1 MKQHEGKLMRE
12 DVVENGTRKGSLAG
26 RIAGLLALM
35 TLAGCE
41 TLLPKGPA
49 ETQGPVEQPTE
60 TTQPAEPDP
69 ITGALPTDTERHRVA
84 LLLPLSGRNSGIGQ
98 SIANATTLALLDAKA
113 ENLRITSYDTAKGA
127 RAAAQKAIADGNRL
141 ILGPLLSENVI
152 AAAEAARPANVPIIS
167 YSNDIGVAGGNVFLL
182 GYMPNQSIDRVV
194 KYARSRGM
202 SRFAGLVPNG
212 TYGQRAS
219 SQLLRS
225 VKDAGGTVV
234 TMQKYNRSAAS
245 MRSAVQRMQQDSAY
259 DAILIA
265 DSGNMAINAQPII
278 ARNGGANAK
287 LLGTELWNTESKLA
301 SAPGMRGAWFASVS
315 DNLYRQYATKYRG
328 MFGTNPYRLSSLG
341 YDSVLLTIRIA
352 RDWKVGQGF
361 PVDRLKDDGGF
372 VGLDGAFRFTGK
384 GTAERAL
391 EVQEIGSGSI
401 NVVSTAPRSFK

>member
-1 MKQHEGKLMRE
+1 MKQFEGNFVNTDTAVSRPGKRS
-12 DVVENGTRKGSLAG
+12 VIG
-26 RIAGLLALM
+26 RVAGLLALM

-60 TTQPAEPDP
+60 TAPPVDEP

-84 LLLPLSGRNSGIGQ
+84 LLLPLSGKNRGIGQ
-98 SIANATTLALLDAKA
+98 SLANATTLALLDTKA

-127 RAAAQKAIADGNRL
+127 KAAAQKAISDGNRL

-152 AAAEAARPANVPIIS
+152 AAAEVANPANVPIIS
-167 YSNDIGVAGGNVFLL
+167 YSNDIGIAGGNVYLL
-182 GYMPNQSIDRVV
+182 GFMPNQSIDRVV
-194 KYARSRGM
+194 KYARSQGM

-219 SQLLRS
+219 SQLLQS

-234 TMQKYNRSAAS
+234 TLQKYSRTAAS

-265 DSGNMAINAQPII
+265 DSGKMAINAQPII
-278 ARNGGANAK
+278 RRNGGANAK
-287 LLGTELWNTESKLA
+287 ILGTELWNTESSLA
-301 SAPGMRGAWFASVS
+301 TNAGMRGAWFASVP

-328 MFGTNPYRLSSLG
+328 MFGSNPYRLSSLG

-352 RDWKVGQGF
+352 RDWKVGQSF
-361 PVDRLKDDGGF
+361 PVQKLQDKGGF
-372 VGLDGAFRFTGK
+372 VGLDGAFRFTDK

-391 EVQEIGSGSI
+391 EVQEVSSGTFTI
-401 NVVSTAPRSFK
+401 VSPAPRSFK